1 MKTFDQ
7 DKKSDKEQILKYQSK
22 ITDMSLKVL
31 DLKERRKT
39 AAPQPEINQEI
50 HVEKQKVCPSW
61 TEHLRYEPYKKQL
74 ENWNLN
80 NKKDDISK
88 YHEVLE
94 NLKKNDKIAGLKEY
108 IAETVCERLKNNINP
123 SVEKIIKYLDYK
135 FKKTKLERVN
145 TILDELY
152 DT

>member
-1 MKTFDQ
+1 
-7 DKKSDKEQILKYQSK
+7 
-22 ITDMSLKVL
+22 MSLKVL

-39 AAPQPEINQEI
+39 AAPQPEINREI
-50 HVEKQKVCPSW
+50 HIEKQKVCPSW

-108 IAETVCERLKNNINP
+108 IAEIVCERLK
-123 SVEKIIKYLDYK
+123 
-135 FKKTKLERVN
+135 T
-145 TILDELY
+145 T
-152 DT
+152 